1 MGWIVAF
8 VGGTSRASGLAFR
21 LRRSLT
27 STCLSGPLGDP
38 MIDAA
43 GMTGIAGLRELLP
56 VADTAQ
62 EFLDEAAQRASTE
75 ATLGLSR
82 RSTARSDGRP
92 VTITG
97 SDADTHRL
105 DQPHSRLDQRPC
117 PTMPR
122 PRAHDGHPYCI
133 DRPGGARGAAE
144 RTVGRTGRVPGTTYD
159 APGQRCRVR
168 PPDLAGGAQ
177 RTRRDPSG
185 RPGWLGPVDL
195 TAEAEDDLVLA
206 VSEAGQT

>member
-1 MGWIVAF
+1 MWTPLRLKPGVTQCLLKVTMGWIVAF

-122 PRAHDGHPYCI
+122 PRARDGHPYCI

-144 RTVGRTGRVPGTTYD
+144 RTGR
-159 APGQRCRVR
+159 AN
-168 PPDLAGGAQ
+168 
-177 RTRRDPSG
+177 
-185 RPGWLGPVDL
+185 RPG
-195 TAEAEDDLVLA
+195 
-206 VSEAGQT
+206 AGNHL